1 MLLAITATMLIAACA
16 GDDAPVT
23 GVNIVPTMKL
33 VAGVDSQR
41 ATVATALPLPI
52 RVRITDQDSLPV
64 VGFDVGW
71 NVTAGGGTVDSI
83 VSATDANGIA
93 RVTWT
98 LGTTSGAQTLVAA
111 IADGSTVVVTAI
123 AQAAGIASVAVV
135 SDPFVSVAAGAT
147 TSPLRTRAFDR
158 YGNSVPGVAL
168 TWSTTAGVLTTA
180 STVTGADGVGEATLR
195 TEVTARDHLVT
206 ARFAGG
212 FESSFVVR
220 GN

>member
-1 MLLAITATMLIAACA
+1 MLAITAAVLLAACA
-16 GDDAPVT
+16 GSETPTT
-23 GVNIVPTMKL
+23 GVEIVPTIRL

-41 ATVATALPLPI
+41 ATVATALPQPI
-52 RVRITDQDSLPV
+52 RVRITDQDSQPV

-111 IADGSTVVVTAI
+111 IADGSTVAITAI
-123 AQAAGIASVAVV
+123 AQAAGIASVAAV

-158 YGNSVPGVAL
+158 YGNSVPGVAI
-168 TWSTTAGVLTTA
+168 TWSTNAGVLATA
-180 STVTGADGVGEATLR
+180 TTVTGADGIGEATLR
-195 TEVTARDHLVT
+195 TEATPRDHLVI
-206 ARFAGG
+206 ARFTGG
-212 FESSFVVR
+212 FVSSFVVR